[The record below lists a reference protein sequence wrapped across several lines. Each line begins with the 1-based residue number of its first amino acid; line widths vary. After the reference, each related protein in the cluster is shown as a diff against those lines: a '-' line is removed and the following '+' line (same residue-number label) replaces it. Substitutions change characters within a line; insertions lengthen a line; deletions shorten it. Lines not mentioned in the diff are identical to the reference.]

1 MLRALFACFQNAG
14 RQNYARH
21 RDFGTGW
28 HNESNMMQLAEE
40 TTLAKVRLHWG
51 IFIPVVL
58 VALFM
63 VVATLPFIFIAQA
76 ADHAMSQMARQFNQ
90 PTAIPRLRLIWLL
103 PLVPDFVIV
112 PGLLLATWFAYS
124 KSEVTLT
131 NRRLVFRT
139 GFFSRRSGE
148 VPLENVEAIYISE
161 PLFGRLFGYGTI
173 MVTTVGGAH
182 FSLSF
187 IGSPETF
194 HSTLQKAVLHVKSVK
209 R

>member
-1 MLRALFACFQNAG
+1 
-14 RQNYARH
+14 
-21 RDFGTGW
+21 
-28 HNESNMMQLAEE
+28 MMELQQER
-40 TTLAKVRLHWG
+40 TLAKVRLHWG

-58 VALFM
+58 VAFGM
-63 VVATLPFIFIAQA
+63 VAATLPFIFITQA

-90 PTAIPRLRLIWLL
+90 PSAMPRLHLIWLL
-103 PLVPDFVIV
+103 PLIPDFVIV

-161 PLFGRLFGYGTI
+161 PLFGRMCGYGTV
-173 MVTTVGGAH
+173 MVTTVGGAR
-182 FSLSF
+182 FPLSF
-187 IGSPETF
+187 IGSPQTF
-194 HSTLQKAVLHVKSVK
+194 HSTLQKAVLDVKSVK
-209 R
+209 H